1 MRNIIVRSIKSFEY
15 TCKAAN
21 INTCTV
27 DTITVKTPTNL
38 KHPERQLAKYMP
50 EGYTFMA
57 TIGDPTP
64 TIEKYFMETKTFLA
78 NAKPYVPQEGDEV
91 EE

>member
-1 MRNIIVRSIKSFEY
+1 
-15 TCKAAN
+15 
-21 INTCTV
+21 
-27 DTITVKTPTNL
+27 
-38 KHPERQLAKYMP
+38 
-50 EGYTFMA
+50 MA
-57 TIGDPTP
+57 TVGDPTP